1 MSFESMGPCSVPLRL
16 LAASVGLASLGFS
29 SLVAANG
36 IGGCQ
41 TVSLQGQNHRHYDIG
56 ELRFSNP
63 QGRGELK
70 AEFRLIPGKRPSA
83 TIPVVGH
90 SSRAGGQAW
99 QCFEIG
105 EQAFCHL
112 SILHDSPLTTPEAA
126 HTNAR
131 KVTQEDL
138 LGLEVQL
145 VFLPLASQRAEV
157 DWRNAG
163 YFRVSWDAWM
173 GSTLQGQP
181 HALNLNWLA
190 ETVPEEQATEL
201 DEYLENQQELRIVES
216 DIQEAASETHAES
229 DSTSASPKSGSR
241 KIEGNG
247 NGSHS
252 AFLSLQLKTRK
263 GC

>member
-1 MSFESMGPCSVPLRL
+1 MSLEWMGPSFLPVRL
-16 LAASVGLASLGFS
+16 LAMSVGLAALGFS
-29 SLVAANG
+29 SWVAANG

-56 ELRFSNP
+56 ELSFSNP

-70 AEFRLIPGKRPSA
+70 AEFRLMSGKRSSA
-83 TIPVVGH
+83 TIPVVAH
-90 SSRAGGQAW
+90 SSRTGGQAW
-99 QCFEIG
+99 QCFEVG

-112 SILHDSPLTTPEAA
+112 SLRHDSPQRTLEVA
-126 HTNAR
+126 HSNAR

-138 LGLEVQL
+138 LGLELQL
-145 VFLPLASQRAEV
+145 VFLPLVRQSAKV

-181 HALNLNWLA
+181 RTLNLSWLEQTA
-190 ETVPEEQATEL
+190 PEEQATVLE
-201 DEYLENQQELRIVES
+201 EYLENQQELRRVES
-216 DIQEAASETHAES
+216 DIQEAASETHAEP
-229 DSTSASPKSGSR
+229 DSTSASLKSGSS

-247 NGSHS
+247 RYSG
-252 AFLSLQLKTRK
+252 FLSLKLKTRK